1 MVGWSISTDVG
12 GVKVKLGFV
21 FFFYVVIFVF
31 CSILWLHTETTLTK
45 VASVVA
51 WLEMASGGSV
61 STTHSRVSLHTAT
74 TDALI

>member
-12 GVKVKLGFV
+12 GVKVKLGF
-21 FFFYVVIFVF
+21 FFFYVLIFVF
-31 CSILWLHTETTLTK
+31 CSTLWLHTEPTSTK

-61 STTHSRVSLHTAT
+61 STTLSGVSFHAA